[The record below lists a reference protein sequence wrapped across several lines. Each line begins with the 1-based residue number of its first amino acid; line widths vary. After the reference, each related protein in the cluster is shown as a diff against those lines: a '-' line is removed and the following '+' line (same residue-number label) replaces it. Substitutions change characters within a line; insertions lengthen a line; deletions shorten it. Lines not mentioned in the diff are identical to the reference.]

1 MAVQL
6 GLSPAPDHFLKLR
19 TGAADRRRANRGA
32 PRGVEERRRGER
44 RRQTIRSLM
53 LASLTLGVPHPVP
66 STNMKLHLP
75 PPPAVVRRLT
85 QAEVRVSVD
94 SFVAVPPG
102 RAYTALIREAATRY
116 HVDPVLI
123 RSVMQAESAF
133 NPIAVSRAGA
143 LGLMQLMP
151 ELAEEFGVKDPFD
164 PRENIMAG
172 ARQLRR
178 LLDMHGGNVTLAV
191 ASYNAGATNVA
202 RYGGIP
208 PFEET
213 QTYVQRVT
221 SLLRAGKRS

>member
-19 TGAADRRRANRGA
+19 SGADRRRMNRGA
-32 PRGVEERRRGER
+32 PRGIEDRRRSDR
-44 RRQTIRSLM
+44 RRQTFRNLM
-53 LASLTLGVPHPVP
+53 LASLTLGVPHPIAP
-66 STNMKLHLP
+66 PALKLHLP
-75 PPPAVVRRLT
+75 PRPVVVRHVPR
-85 QAEVRVSVD
+85 ADVKVSVD
-94 SFVAVPPG
+94 SFVALPPG
-102 RAYTALIREAATRY
+102 GAYTTLIKEAAAKYR
-116 HVDPVLI
+116 VDPVLI

-133 NPIAVSRAGA
+133 DPTAVSRAGA

-151 ELAEEFGVKDPFD
+151 DLAAEFGVNDPFD
-164 PRENIMAG
+164 PRQNIMAG

-191 ASYNAGATNVA
+191 ASYNAGATTVA

-221 SLLRAGKRS
+221 SLLRAGRRS